1 MGHSEHSCFWKKK
14 RNEYRQFS
22 GWEIPGTNLDYV
34 DPWGLAQIVRIIE
47 NPDNQKYKINI
58 TDL

>member
-1 MGHSEHSCFWKKK
+1 MFLKEK

-47 NPDNQKYKINI
+47 SPDNQKYKINI